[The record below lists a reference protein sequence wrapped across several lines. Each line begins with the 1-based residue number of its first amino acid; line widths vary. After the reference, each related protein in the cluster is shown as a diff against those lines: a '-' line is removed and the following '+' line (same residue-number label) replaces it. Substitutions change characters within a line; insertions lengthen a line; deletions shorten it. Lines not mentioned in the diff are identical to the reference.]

1 MEIDNVCYICIYI
14 HIHKYCTYIHSCA
27 HAQAMCALK
36 PISFLLLVLPG
47 VNMLWIYLHGVNH
60 TFIFECTYTFYFRL
74 SCRIHLDTLSESK
87 FASITRRDGRGINRV
102 LASVYKAVARN
113 LPVKINCVLMRGTN
127 DDEIADF
134 IALSKDVRHLFVSFH
149 LPIYLSI

>member
-1 MEIDNVCYICIYI
+1 M
-14 HIHKYCTYIHSCA
+14 
-27 HAQAMCALK
+27 
-36 PISFLLLVLPG
+36 
-47 VNMLWIYLHGVNH
+47 VNH
-60 TFIFECTYTFYFRL
+60 TFIFECAYTFVFRL
-74 SCRIHLDTLSESK
+74 SCLIYLDTLSESK

-134 IALSKDVRHLFVSFH
+134 IALSKDVRHLFVTFH
-149 LPIYLSI
+149 LSIYIAI